1 MFTTTY
7 PATVTLLL
15 IALVLLFIF
24 AIRKHLKDVDYLE
37 RKLKESRSRLR
48 TMGWESRAA
57 LNTLSKENHETTESL
72 KRLKMDYRMK
82 VKDCEGLRET
92 VERLR
97 EDLKELRVLLRDR
110 RSLTSIK
117 FTANVPH
124 LGWTKTEFSLGLG
137 PCGKTVESLEST
149 EHDDR
154 YVITQRCTD
163 GERKTFE
170 YMKVDVAGRIEKA
183 YRAPDA
189 E

>member
-1 MFTTTY
+1 MFTTIY
-7 PATVTLLL
+7 PVTVTVLL
-15 IALVLLFIF
+15 IAFVLLFIF
-24 AIRKHLKDVDYLE
+24 ATRKHLGEIDYLE
-37 RKLKESRSRLR
+37 QRLKEARS
-48 TMGWESRAA
+48 
-57 LNTLSKENHETTESL
+57 TLSTLGKENRETTESL
-72 KRLKMDYRMK
+72 HRLKLEYRIK
-82 VKDCEGLRET
+82 AKECEGLRET

-97 EDLKELRVLLRDR
+97 EDLRELRVLLRDR

-137 PCGKTVESLEST
+137 PCGKTVESLEFT
-149 EHDDR
+149 EQTDR

-170 YMKVDVAGRIEKA
+170 YMREDVSGRIEKA

>member
-1 MFTTTY
+1 MF
-7 PATVTLLL
+7 ATVYPIIVTVLL
-15 IALVLLFIF
+15 IAFVSLFIF
-24 AIRKHLKDVDYLE
+24 ATRKHLKEVDYLE
-37 RKLKESRSRLR
+37 LRLKEA
-48 TMGWESRAA
+48 RA
-57 LNTLSKENHETTESL
+57 TLSAQGKENRELTESHH
-72 KRLKMDYRMK
+72 RLKMEYRIK
-82 VKDCEGLRET
+82 VKDCESLRET

-110 RSLTSIK
+110 RALTSIK

-124 LGWTKTEFSLGLG
+124 LGWTKTEFSLGVG
-137 PCGKTVESLEST
+137 PCGKTVESLEFA
-149 EHDDR
+149 EQVDR

-170 YMKVDVAGRIEKA
+170 YMKGDVSGRIEKA